1 MQNLGSKQSVLWA
14 IGKQRIHNIWWKKK
28 KKEKIKLYNNAC
40 VEIGVNL
47 EFKFNILPYI

>member
-1 MQNLGSKQSVLWA
+1 MLLYIIYG
-14 IGKQRIHNIWWKKK
+14 GKK

-47 EFKFNILPYI
+47 DFKFNILPYIWEENNK